1 MGTLTAV
8 TIVAALG
15 LGVLTWKWKQGSVSI
30 VLAALPLALLFPVLP
45 VPPAIWSMIRGFQQM
60 SQAGT
65 AGVQRAAALC
75 LDVSRPLFWGTIGF
89 VVVMTAAAV
98 MQALAQRNQAPDS
111 DTAAVPA
118 SGAESGFLIGS
129 SLLALPVV
137 YLTHLTAGIPR
148 IIMAAAS
155 RLSGPAAE
163 NPGSAALAQTSQL
176 ISSRLVTAV
185 LVGLPLGVL
194 LLLFAVASLVMLRSR
209 RASAALLVLLVDRLG
224 SLRSAR
230 DLERRP
236 AQYGYSCARTRTQVT
251 EAKERSCHAR

>member
-8 TIVAALG
+8 AVVAALG
-15 LGVLTWKWKQGSVSI
+15 LGLLAWKWKHGSVSI

-60 SQAGT
+60 SQAG
-65 AGVQRAAALC
+65 AGGVQWAAALC
-75 LDVSRPLFWGTIGF
+75 LHVSRPLFWGTMGF
-89 VVVMTAAAV
+89 VVVMTAAAA
-98 MQALAQRNQAPDS
+98 MQAMAQRDQAPDS
-111 DTAAVPA
+111 ETTAVPA
-118 SGAESGFLIGS
+118 GAAESGFLIGS
-129 SLLALPVV
+129 SLLALPAV

-155 RLSGPAAE
+155 RSSGPAAE
-163 NPGSAALAQTSQL
+163 TPGSEALSQTSQL

-209 RASAALLVLLVDRLG
+209 RVSAALLVYSWIVWAVCVLLAIWNIVQLNSDIHALG
-224 SLRSAR
+224 RA
-230 DLERRP
+230 LE
-236 AQYGYSCARTRTQVT
+236 
-251 EAKERSCHAR
+251 